1 MTENTP
7 NSTVFTYGELT
18 PLQQLIRRRDALIA
32 AARAI
37 PVNIMD
43 EDADPV
49 LRRKRYELL
58 REAGSLFV
66 RIQRLERGYGKS

>member
-1 MTENTP
+1 MTNTANGTP
-7 NSTVFTYGELT
+7 TIEQLT
-18 PLQQLIRRRDALIA
+18 LRRDALIA

-49 LRRKRYELL
+49 LRSKRIELL

-66 RIQRLERGYGKS
+66 RIQRLERGHGNSKS

>member
-1 MTENTP
+1 MMAETEPT
-7 NSTVFTYGELT
+7 NSTIEQLT
-18 PLQQLIRRRDALIA
+18 LRRDALIA

-49 LRRKRYELL
+49 LRSKRYELL

-66 RIQRLERGYGKS
+66 SIQRLERGHGKD